1 MRRYNDAHEQAINY
15 LRVYSPQADEY
26 YVLTM
31 CTAGTLKLWQG
42 SKLENI
48 EYREKLL
55 FGKNLQ
61 EAMNLVKIGDK
72 HLMLAIGGYDIN
84 IHIYLIPRL
93 HF

>member
-1 MRRYNDAHEQAINY
+1 MKA
-15 LRVYSPQADEY
+15 YSPCPGEY

-31 CTAGTLKLWQG
+31 CSGGTLKLWQG
-42 SKLENI
+42 NQIESI

-61 EAMNLVKIGDK
+61 EAMGLIKMGDK

-84 IHIYLIPRL
+84 IHIYLIPRI
-93 HF
+93 